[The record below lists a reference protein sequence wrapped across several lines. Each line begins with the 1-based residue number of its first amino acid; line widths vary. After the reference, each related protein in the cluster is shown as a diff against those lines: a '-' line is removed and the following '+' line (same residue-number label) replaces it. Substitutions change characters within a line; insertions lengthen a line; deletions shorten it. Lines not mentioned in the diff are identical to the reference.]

1 MKDVKE
7 NLPDSHARHGAVTAS
22 GINVVVTAGA
32 GTGKTSLL
40 IDRILHL
47 LIRRDQ
53 PLSLT
58 QIVAV
63 TFTNKAASELKL
75 RVRQRLRLM
84 KELATG
90 VHAGDQPHGYE
101 IQSIRTLQ
109 ESSGL
114 TDEELAAV
122 SDTAMREVERA
133 HIETI
138 HSFAGHLLRLYP
150 VEAGVDPSFQE
161 DDGTRFHEHFNREW
175 DQWVQH
181 ELDVGGRRHDVWRQ
195 MLARYS
201 LDDVKQLARA
211 LTDEL
216 IPLPGVLTPQPE
228 ITPHLRSWLATL
240 RDRGCLLQETYQG
253 TLKINRLLDQAVE
266 LLAGLATEQTTRL
279 EDTDENSSCH
289 GASTDHSPEEA
300 EGLDRRGL

>member
-1 MKDVKE
+1 MTHESGKVVKDVKE
-7 NLPDSHARHGAVTAS
+7 NLHLPDSHARHGAVTAS

-47 LIRRDQ
+47 LTRRDQ

-138 HSFAGHLLRLYP
+138 HSFAAHLLRLYP

-161 DDGTRFHEHFNREW
+161 DDGTGFHEHFNREW

-181 ELDVGGRRHDVWRQ
+181 ELDTGGRRHDVWRQ

-216 IPLPGVLTPQPE
+216 IPLPGVLTPPTGDHAAPPIVAGD
-228 ITPHLRSWLATL
+228 ITR
-240 RDRGCLLQETYQG
+240 
-253 TLKINRLLDQAVE
+253 
-266 LLAGLATEQTTRL
+266 AGLPVAGNVSRHAEDQSSARSGRGVVGRL
-279 EDTDENSSCH
+279 GNGTND
-289 GASTDHSPEEA
+289 AA
-300 EGLDRRGL
+300 